1 MSGLWEPWNSQ
12 IIDVKQRIGRLW
24 QNPAQ
29 SRLENSDMWRSA
41 AHNLQL
47 TESQRKA
54 LVQLR
59 LLFMQKQDF
68 LIAQR
73 RAAMAALQST
83 IPSCASSHD
92 IAAQFLRVRTC
103 AHLCKLSMQSDVMH
117 ALARAM
123 GE

>member
-1 MSGLWEPWNSQ
+1 M
-12 IIDVKQRIGRLW
+12 KAKHIGRLW

-92 IAAQFLRVRTC
+92 IAAQFLRVRMCMISCRQT
-103 AHLCKLSMQSDVMH
+103 LLSSGNEQKMRLLQCCGSENLLE
-117 ALARAM
+117 A
-123 GE
+123 